1 MGGRADR
8 LAKPNQ
14 NSIVPEVIRAA
25 TLERTQR
32 AGQIRFADGRH
43 FAFASIPLPDVN
55 ALLIM
60 LDVTDSRRMES
71 ALRERNEAL
80 EAADKVKTAFLSRMS
95 YELRTPLTSIGG
107 FGEML
112 RAGYA
117 GPLGEQRQSY
127 IEAIMESVGV
137 LGRQVDDVLDLA
149 QGEAGPPAIDR
160 APVEA
165 RARPDRESGR

>member
-1 MGGRADR
+1 MIRRPPRSTRTDTLFPYTTLFRSR

-14 NSIVPEVIRAA
+14 ISIVQEVIRAA

-43 FAFASIPLPDVN
+43 FDFASIPLPDGN

-112 RAGYA
+112 LAGYA
-117 GPLGEQRQSY
+117 GPLGEQQQSY
-127 IEAIMESVGV
+127 IEAIMESF
-137 LGRQVDDVLDLA
+137 
-149 QGEAGPPAIDR
+149 
-160 APVEA
+160 
-165 RARPDRESGR
+165 

>member
-1 MGGRADR
+1 MRISDWSSDVCSSD
-8 LAKPNQ
+8 L
-14 NSIVPEVIRAA
+14 
-25 TLERTQR
+25 
-32 AGQIRFADGRH
+32 GRH
-43 FAFASIPLPDVN
+43 FDFASIPLPDGN

-112 RAGYA
+112 RAG
-117 GPLGEQRQSY
+117 
-127 IEAIMESVGV
+127 
-137 LGRQVDDVLDLA
+137 
-149 QGEAGPPAIDR
+149 DR
-160 APVEA
+160 KST
-165 RARPDRESGR
+165 RLNSSH